1 MGIMRKDLILAW
13 CWWLSSVCLWQA
25 ATAQSTRD
33 LRDFASTVTS
43 FDLLCQR
50 LSSMPDFLCECVSE
64 IPHRAIECQSTE
76 ICSTACS
83 ATCGQFLFQVDYLG
97 PDIAQLQAC
106 IAYSSSTQQ
115 QQQQPGNDD
124 EYKDGCLT
132 LAYDGE
138 PTPTGCRLSFLT
150 TKDDEAGGSLQ
161 GCERC
166 TLCDDDPEHGVA
178 VQTSCETV
186 VPMATTSTC
195 TPIQLDAFFP
205 GFKQDDC
212 SLVAATGPSGAF
224 SRSYYW
230 ATACMAVATAWILG
244 ALII

>member
-1 MGIMRKDLILAW
+1 MGIMRKGLLLVW
-13 CWWLSSVCLWQA
+13 WSWWWWLSSVCLWQ
-25 ATAQSTRD
+25 TVQSTRE
-33 LRDFASTVTS
+33 LRDFASPVTS

-106 IAYSSSTQQ
+106 IAYSSGTQQ
-115 QQQQPGNDD
+115 EQPGNDD

-138 PTPTGCRLSFLT
+138 PVPTGCRLSFVT
-150 TKDDEAGGSLQ
+150 ANDDE
-161 GCERC
+161 
-166 TLCDDDPEHGVA
+166 
-178 VQTSCETV
+178 
-186 VPMATTSTC
+186 
-195 TPIQLDAFFP
+195 
-205 GFKQDDC
+205 
-212 SLVAATGPSGAF
+212 
-224 SRSYYW
+224 
-230 ATACMAVATAWILG
+230 
-244 ALII
+244 